1 MILLGCTVQLNDK
14 ILLVICK
21 VGKLITPNAL
31 NGIRF
36 VIGRNFGV
44 VERNFGVM
52 GEGLVWGLK
61 GYFTLMPCVN
71 LGYTNF

>member
-1 MILLGCTVQLNDK
+1 M
-14 ILLVICK
+14 
-21 VGKLITPNAL
+21 
-31 NGIRF
+31 
-36 VIGRNFGV
+36 IGRNFGV

-52 GEGLVWGLK
+52 GEGVEGGLR